1 VAVDLR
7 RLPWVR
13 RLATDYVF
21 EYAKLEPFFAGDPRD
36 TTSWSAAIERRLDRA
51 ATGSAVASVVAA
63 QQARRNAPLQS
74 VASAARLAQPRTLA
88 IVTGQQAGLFGGPLF
103 TLLKAITTVRLA
115 ERIGREHDVTVVPIF
130 WIDAEDHDWNEVS
143 ACAVLDNDLVLQRIS
158 ADPPE
163 GAGER
168 MVGALAWTDRI
179 EDARA
184 ALGAVLP
191 AGEFTSWLLEFLDE
205 SYRPGHGVADGFAR
219 LLERLLGPHGLV
231 VYDASDPA
239 AKPLLAPLF
248 AEELRHAGRTSLL
261 AARAGADLVGRGYH
275 MQVTPHAD
283 HAALFAIDGG
293 RRPIRSAGE
302 QFAIG
307 DDDAVARETLI
318 DRAFHE
324 PWAFSANVLLRPIV
338 QDTLFPTI
346 AYVAGPNELAYL
358 AQLRGVYE
366 SFDVPM
372 PLMVGRATATL
383 VDSAALRF
391 VTRHDV
397 AFESLRDQDEHA
409 LNELLRTLLPPSVE
423 RSIDEA
429 ERALAERME
438 AVIAALPEVDPTLE
452 GKGRSILG
460 RMQHELQT
468 LRAKVLQAAKRR
480 DETLRRQFL
489 HARAQAFPDGE
500 PQERIVSGVSFLA
513 RYGPALIDRLFEELP
528 LEMGTHW
535 VIAV

>member
-1 VAVDLR
+1 
-7 RLPWVR
+7 
-13 RLATDYVF
+13 
-21 EYAKLEPFFAGDPRD
+21 
-36 TTSWSAAIERRLDRA
+36 
-51 ATGSAVASVVAA
+51 
-63 QQARRNAPLQS
+63 
-74 VASAARLAQPRTLA
+74 
-88 IVTGQQAGLFGGPLF
+88 
-103 TLLKAITTVRLA
+103 
-115 ERIGREHDVTVVPIF
+115 
-130 WIDAEDHDWNEVS
+130 
-143 ACAVLDNDLVLQRIS
+143 
-158 ADPPE
+158 
-163 GAGER
+163 
-168 MVGALAWTDRI
+168 
-179 EDARA
+179 
-184 ALGAVLP
+184 
-191 AGEFTSWLLEFLDE
+191 
-205 SYRPGHGVADGFAR
+205 
-219 LLERLLGPHGLV
+219 
-231 VYDASDPA
+231 
-239 AKPLLAPLF
+239 
-248 AEELRHAGRTSLL
+248 
-261 AARAGADLVGRGYH
+261 
-275 MQVTPHAD
+275 
-283 HAALFAIDGG
+283 
-293 RRPIRSAGE
+293 
-302 QFAIG
+302 
-307 DDDAVARETLI
+307 
-318 DRAFHE
+318 
-324 PWAFSANVLLRPIV
+324 
-338 QDTLFPTI
+338 
-346 AYVAGPNELAYL
+346 
-358 AQLRGVYE
+358 
-366 SFDVPM
+366 
-372 PLMVGRATATL
+372 L